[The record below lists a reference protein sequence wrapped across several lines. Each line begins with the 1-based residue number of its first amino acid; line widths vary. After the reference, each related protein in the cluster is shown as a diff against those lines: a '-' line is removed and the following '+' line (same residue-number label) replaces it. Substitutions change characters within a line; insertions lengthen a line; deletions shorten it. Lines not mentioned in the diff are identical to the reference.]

1 VAIAGNI
8 RVISG
13 GRLMDNFEI
22 AQKIDKL
29 NDEIDRI
36 VGLSINKPFSYEAF
50 AKAGKI
56 AADVSVELSKLID
69 ELNREE

>member
-1 VAIAGNI
+1 
-8 RVISG
+8 
-13 GRLMDNFEI
+13 MDNFEM
-22 AQKIDKL
+22 ALTIDKL

-69 ELNREE
+69 ELNVGE